1 MKKLWLHFTYIAG
14 WCLSDMSGLLTGG
27 LVEWLCPFH
36 SKDLTTKL
44 RQSHYVITYKVYTYV
59 YNIFDICVYV
69 SAKWLLLILE
79 NSKGVG
85 TSLCPTCISAYHPK
99 IKVATKCVVNCG
111 KFLYVLLEHFSK
123 TLYSSQ
129 FLYTVLPW
137 IMARAFISFQ
147 QFLTRLLNETDDYYW
162 KKHVLF
168 IICDASNE
176 F

>member
-59 YNIFDICVYV
+59 YNIFDIYVYV

-99 IKVATKCVVNCG
+99 IKVVTKCVVNCG

-123 TLYSSQ
+123 TLFVSVFIYRIALNYGPGIY
-129 FLYTVLPW
+129 FFPAIFNLVTKWDRWLLLEEK
-137 IMARAFISFQ
+137 RAIYN
-147 QFLTRLLNETDDYYW
+147 LW
-162 KKHVLF
+162 
-168 IICDASNE
+168 C
-176 F
+176 